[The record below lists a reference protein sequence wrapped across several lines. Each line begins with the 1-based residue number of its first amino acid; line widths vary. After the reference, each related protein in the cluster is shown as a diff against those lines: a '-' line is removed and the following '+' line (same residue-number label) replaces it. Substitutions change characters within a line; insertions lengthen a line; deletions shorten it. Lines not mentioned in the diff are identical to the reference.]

1 MNDEEERRRVQAN
14 LDAVAREVLGERAP
28 KEGAPAPWVQRLKK
42 WGPVGAFLL
51 FAFGKVKWV
60 IAGLKFAKLGS
71 LLTMLIA
78 VAVYAQFFGWPFA
91 VGFVLLIFVHEMGH
105 ALAMR
110 QQGLRAGVPV
120 FIPFVGA
127 VIAMK
132 DLPKNSWVEAVV
144 GIGGPFLGTLGAGLT
159 LGLAVA
165 FDSDLLYALAS
176 TGFLINLFNM
186 IPLSPLDGGRIV
198 GVFGRW
204 MWVLG
209 YAIAGVVLLVTWSPI
224 LILILLMGLMN
235 LKRIL
240 KPPPGYNDVERWR
253 RATMAVAYFA
263 GIGIMVAGMIAAD
276 ANLEHLRPADTF
288 ALVGGA
294 AAHALGGLIGS
305 APWKRFSEH

>member
-1 MNDEEERRRVQAN
+1 MNDEQKRTQDN
-14 LDAVAREVLGERAP
+14 LSAVARQLLAEDKPQAAP
-28 KEGAPAPWVQRLKK
+28 SGLKQKLKK
-42 WGPVGAFLL
+42 WGPVGALVL
-51 FAFGKVKWV
+51 FAFGKFKWL

-71 LLTMLIA
+71 LLTMLLA
-78 VAVYAQFFGWPFA
+78 VVVYAQFFGWPFA

-132 DLPKNSWVEAVV
+132 DLPKNAWVEAVV
-144 GIGGPFLGTLGAGLT
+144 GIGGPFLGTVGAAIT
-159 LGLAVA
+159 FGLAMA
-165 FDSDLLYALAS
+165 FQSDLLYALAS
-176 TGFLINLFNM
+176 VGFLINLFNM

-209 YAIAGVVLLVTWSPI
+209 YLIAGIVLLVTWSPI

-240 KPPPGYNDVERWR
+240 KPPPGYNDVETWR

-263 GIGIMVAGMIAAD
+263 GIGIMVGGMIAAD
-276 ANLEHLRPADTF
+276 ANLEHIRPVEAF
-288 ALVGGA
+288 ALWGGDTA
-294 AAHALGGLIGS
+294 PDFGGLIGS
-305 APWKRFSEH
+305 RPWKRSLRP